1 MVNITEKDGVI
12 LLSGEFDMKIDNNRV
27 VYVKKRQDNIYK
39 RIEEIPQGYTSE
51 QKKKYL
57 YGLYVAILRKL
68 NEAQEQTQE
77 NKNQNFY

>member
-27 VYVKKRQDNIYK
+27 VYVKKSQDNIYK